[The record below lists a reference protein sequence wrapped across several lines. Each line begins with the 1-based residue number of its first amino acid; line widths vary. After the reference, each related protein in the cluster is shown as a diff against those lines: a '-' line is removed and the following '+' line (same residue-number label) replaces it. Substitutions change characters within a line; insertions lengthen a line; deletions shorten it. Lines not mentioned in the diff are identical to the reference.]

1 MPADLK
7 QVTDLEIS
15 VGESAEQTDEL
26 NDDDL
31 GTFANMRMF
40 HDLRVLISD
49 WTGLS
54 PMVDLLKAH
63 GASIER
69 LSLHPQSNGCVVQC
83 RVERLSP
90 AAASD
95 AIADIRRLDVT
106 LSASVEH
113 LLLRR

>member
-54 PMVDLLKAH
+54 PMAW
-63 GASIER
+63 
-69 LSLHPQSNGCVVQC
+69 
-83 RVERLSP
+83 
-90 AAASD
+90 
-95 AIADIRRLDVT
+95 
-106 LSASVEH
+106 
-113 LLLRR
+113 